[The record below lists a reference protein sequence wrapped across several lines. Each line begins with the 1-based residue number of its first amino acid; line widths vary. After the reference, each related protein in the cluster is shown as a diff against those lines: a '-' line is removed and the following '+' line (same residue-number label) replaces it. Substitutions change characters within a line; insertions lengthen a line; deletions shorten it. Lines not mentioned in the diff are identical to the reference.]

1 MILKEKAQATIL
13 IMQNDDNSN
22 DYAKMGSKIDVFLPF
37 FEFRQLYASVRGSYC
52 NQV

>member
-13 IMQNDDNSN
+13 IMQNDDN
-22 DYAKMGSKIDVFLPF
+22 YAKMGSKIDVFLPF
-37 FEFRQLYASVRGSYC
+37 FEFRWLAASVRGSYL